1 MAYPYGQSE
10 SGRYVLSRDGKE
22 VLRGTEQECWEYLH
36 RTHGFS
42 VDHALTHEGYAME
55 PER

>member
-22 VLRGTEQECWEYLH
+22 ILRGTEQECWEYLH